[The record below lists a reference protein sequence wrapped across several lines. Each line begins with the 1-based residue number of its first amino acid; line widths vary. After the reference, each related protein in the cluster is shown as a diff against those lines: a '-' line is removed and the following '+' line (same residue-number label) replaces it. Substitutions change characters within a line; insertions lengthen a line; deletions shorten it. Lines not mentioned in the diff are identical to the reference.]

1 MTPLKHVVGWQR
13 RFMNKRLHDPS
24 QIICLDIEA
33 SGLGTRSYPIEIA
46 WKQLDGM
53 DEDDFLIDPRTGYNW
68 NDWDDNAANVH
79 GLTQAELYEEGIS
92 AKEAATRLNQRLKGK
107 QVYSDAFEFDY
118 FWISRLFDAAMVR
131 PQFRLLGLEELLNE
145 DDLELYQQLSTQ
157 SPRLHRA
164 MPDVEDLI
172 RSIEPFVLPRQKKAL
187 M

>member
-1 MTPLKHVVGWQR
+1 MK
-13 RFMNKRLHDPS
+13 KRLHDPS

-46 WKQLDGM
+46 WKQLDGL
-53 DEDDFLIDPRTGYNW
+53 DEEDFLIDPLTGYNW
-68 NDWDDNAANVH
+68 TDWDENAAEVH
-79 GLTQAELYEEGIS
+79 GLTLEELHQDGIS
-92 AKEAATRLNQRLKGK
+92 VQEACARLNERLNGK

-118 FWISRLFDAAMVR
+118 FWITRLFDAGRVK
-131 PQFRLLGLEELLNE
+131 PQFRLMGLDDLLNKDE
-145 DDLELYQQLSTQ
+145 LELYKEVASQ

-172 RSIEPFVLPRQKKAL
+172 RSIEPFVTPRQKKAL